1 MKKQGYF
8 ITEEAR
14 LTFKKWLLENNLT
27 VNKFAKGCGC
37 SRQYIE
43 RVLKGK
49 AKITTSVLAHFK
61 KGGYQLL

>member
-1 MKKQGYF
+1 MKKPGYF

-14 LTFKKWLLENNLT
+14 TRFKKWLIDQNLT

-43 RVLKGK
+43 RVLQGK
-49 AKITTSVLAHFK
+49 AKITSSVIEHFK
-61 KGGYQLL
+61 KGGYAYL

>member
-1 MKKQGYF
+1 MVKNGYF

-14 LTFKKWLLENNLT
+14 INFKKWLLEKHLT

-43 RVLKGK
+43 RVLQGK
-49 AKITTSVLAHFK
+49 AKITDSVLVHFR
-61 KGGYQLL
+61 KGGYECL

>member
-14 LTFKKWLLENNLT
+14 LTFKRWLLDNKLT
-27 VNKFAKGCGC
+27 VNKFSKGCGC

-43 RVLKGK
+43 RVLQGK
-49 AKITTSVLAHFK
+49 AKITDSVLAHFK
-61 KGGYQLL
+61 KGGYELL